1 MLDGREMGEGKK
13 KKWCVCVCV
22 LQTEATAAHLTSHTH
37 SYQGENTLKTT
48 TTLISAI
55 GQLIMVGVY

>member
-1 MLDGREMGEGKK
+1 M
-13 KKWCVCVCV
+13 VCV